1 MTSMHYSKAA
11 YMTNVPACR
20 SRFTRPVFLWAMAA
34 LVTELAVEW
43 FPKHV
48 LRQQAPRLL
57 TLLPL
62 IPATFFWVALVR
74 MLQKVD
80 ELQKRI
86 WYESVFIAFMATLA
100 LTFAFAGLERAGI
113 HRAPWDDIGSSMLLF
128 WGCAYIF
135 CSERYR

>member
-1 MTSMHYSKAA
+1 MNT
-11 YMTNVPACR
+11 VPRCR
-20 SRFTRPVFLWAMAA
+20 SRFTRPVFLWALAA

-43 FPKHV
+43 IPNHV
-48 LRQQAPRLL
+48 FHHPMPRLV

-62 IPATFFWVALVR
+62 VPSMFFWLALVHR
-74 MLQKVD
+74 IQKVD

-100 LTFAFAGLERAGI
+100 LTFVFAGLQRAGI

-128 WGCAYIF
+128 WGCAYVF
-135 CSERYR
+135 CAERYR